1 MHQKADYPVL
11 KILCLMSLEDVHRMT
26 ASNEVQKAIS
36 LPMAAGAEH
45 SQWEPAPKANRPVA
59 EPSGNVLRFPQKD
72 PPAQA
77 PPLNS
82 EEFSEIDLH
91 LQRSQFKMRDEN
103 LLKKEG
109 ARLYRQ
115 STENHMFRA
124 QDEKGSKLKFAHTQ
138 GVLVNKKQ
146 A

>member
-1 MHQKADYPVL
+1 
-11 KILCLMSLEDVHRMT
+11 MSLEDVHRMT

-45 SQWEPAPKANRPVA
+45 SHWESAPEVKTPVV
-59 EPSGNVLRFPQKD
+59 ESSGNVLRFPQKD

-77 PPLNS
+77 PPLNLEEVS
-82 EEFSEIDLH
+82 ELDLH
-91 LQRSQFKMRDEN
+91 LHRNQFKMRDEN

-115 STENHMFRA
+115 TTENHMFRA